1 MSNDFDDPGSIIHVD
16 SLPLTG
22 YLIVCSVMI
31 ALVNEKMGKSDV
43 NLASKFLGISEISA
57 SIRDSG
63 AIQLWSLGLWLP
75 MVSILFMAQFGAF
88 TSPTMGMSTSII
100 LAIDA
105 GSISI

>member
-43 NLASKFLGISEISA
+43 NLASKFLGN
-57 SIRDSG
+57 
-63 AIQLWSLGLWLP
+63 
-75 MVSILFMAQFGAF
+75 F
-88 TSPTMGMSTSII
+88 
-100 LAIDA
+100 
-105 GSISI
+105 